1 MNVLAIIPARA
12 GSKGVPNKNAR
23 LLGGKPLI
31 AYSIEQAQRSKFI
44 RDIIVSTDSE
54 EIGEIARKFGAIV
67 PFIRPSHLS
76 SDTAKS
82 IDVVIHAVE
91 FLKWQGK
98 NYDGIILLQPTSPFR
113 EVSLIDSSIEQFF
126 SGEIDSLVSVKPV
139 PHEYNP
145 HWVYEINED
154 GFLSLSTGEK
164 EIISRRQD
172 LPEAFHRDGNV
183 YIASIDVILNRRS
196 FYGEKLGFIETKSE
210 INVNIDT
217 MEDWDKAEKLIQVIK

>member
-1 MNVLAIIPARA
+1 MNVLAIIPARS

-31 AYSIEQAQRSKFI
+31 AYSIEQAQSSKFI

-54 EIGEIARKFGAIV
+54 EIGEMAKKFGAQV
-67 PFIRPSHLS
+67 PFIRPAHLS

-91 FLKWQGK
+91 FLKEQGK
-98 NYDGIILLQPTSPFR
+98 NYDAFILLQPTSPFR
-113 EVSLIDSSIEQFF
+113 EVSLIDSAIAQF
-126 SGEIDSLVSVKPV
+126 SSSDMDSLVSVSKV
-139 PHEYNP
+139 PYEYNP
-145 HWVYEINED
+145 HWVYEINEN
-154 GFLSLSTGEK
+154 GFLSLATGEK
-164 EIISRRQD
+164 QIIPRRQD
-172 LPEAFHRDGNV
+172 LPQAFHRDGNI
-183 YIASIDVILNRRS
+183 YISSVDVLLKKRS

-217 MEDWDKAEKLIQVIK
+217 MDDWDEAERFLKK

>member
-1 MNVLAIIPARA
+1 MNVLAIIPARS

-31 AYSIEQAQRSKFI
+31 AYSIEQAQSSIFI

-54 EIGEIARKFGAIV
+54 EIGEMAKRFGAQV
-67 PFIRPSHLS
+67 PFIRPAHLS

-91 FLKWQGK
+91 FLKEQGK
-98 NYDGIILLQPTSPFR
+98 NYDAVILLQPTSPFR
-113 EVSLIDSSIEQFF
+113 EVSLIDSAITQF
-126 SGEIDSLVSVKPV
+126 SSSDMDSLVSVSQV
-139 PHEYNP
+139 PYEYNP
-145 HWVYEINED
+145 HWVYEINEN
-154 GFLSLSTGEK
+154 GFLSLATGEK
-164 EIISRRQD
+164 QIIPRRQD
-172 LPEAFHRDGNV
+172 LPQAFHRDGNI
-183 YIASIDVILNRRS
+183 YISSVEVLLKKRS

-217 MEDWDKAEKLIQVIK
+217 MDDWDEAERFLKK

>member
-1 MNVLAIIPARA
+1 MNILAIIPARA

-23 LLGGKPLI
+23 MLGGKPLI
-31 AYSIEQAQRSKFI
+31 AYSIEQALKSKFI
-44 RDIIVSTDSE
+44 QDIVVSTDSE
-54 EIGEIARKFGAIV
+54 EIAEIAREFGAAV
-67 PFIRPSHLS
+67 PFIRPAHLS

-91 FLKWQGK
+91 FLKGQGK

-113 EVSLIDSSIEQFF
+113 EVSLIDSAIEQFF
-126 SGEIDSLVSVKPV
+126 SSEIDSLVSVKPV
-139 PHEYNP
+139 PNEYNP
-145 HWVYEINED
+145 HWVYEINEN

-164 EIISRRQD
+164 AIISRRQD
-172 LPEAFHRDGNV
+172 LPISFHRDGSI
-183 YIASIDVILNRRS
+183 YITSIDVLLSSQS

-217 MEDWDKAEKLIQVIK
+217 MEDWERAEVLIQMKK